1 MSTACSKAIQPD
13 DHSALL
19 HTALGAPG
27 SGAARY
33 AAAMHFY
40 AQGLM
45 SHQMLEIYRICSK
58 LDKEDPIKV
67 AIYEGVTPLL
77 ADKLLQ
83 PGTAR

>member
-40 AQGLM
+40 TQGLM

-67 AIYEGVTPLL
+67 AIYEGVTPLH
-77 ADKLLQ
+77 ADKPLQ
-83 PGTAR
+83 PSDAR